1 MTLRITCDKHQW
13 MGMNGGS
20 KSSIVC
26 LQRATIQTEWESS
39 WHDISPWG
47 TAESRTPWYSNDI
60 PGIPWK
66 NNANHQNISQSSVN
80 TAISMWPWCVLNLK
94 CRCYDENDL
103 LSAAAGGRRAA
114 MKRVPAKDRFHWME
128 FYIWRVMFVFN
139 IKINESKQN
148 NKSPQKLNCNDVVFI
163 SSSPS
168 YAIQTDIQSIAGAAM
183 SRQGWPG
190 ARSR

>member
-1 MTLRITCDKHQW
+1 MEGRKAPLFVYSAQRYKRNENHLGTIFHREELPNHELLGILMTFREFPGKTTQITRI
-13 MGMNGGS
+13 
-20 KSSIVC
+20 
-26 LQRATIQTEWESS
+26 
-39 WHDISPWG
+39 
-47 TAESRTPWYSNDI
+47 SRRVPSTP
-60 PGIPWK
+60 
-66 NNANHQNISQSSVN
+66 
-80 TAISMWPWCVLNLK
+80 ISMWPWCVLNLK

-183 SRQGWPG
+183 SRRGWPG

>member
-1 MTLRITCDKHQW
+1 MEGRKAPLFVYSAQRYKRNENHLGTIFHREELPNHELLGILMTFREFPGKTTQITRI
-13 MGMNGGS
+13 
-20 KSSIVC
+20 
-26 LQRATIQTEWESS
+26 
-39 WHDISPWG
+39 
-47 TAESRTPWYSNDI
+47 SRRVPSTP
-60 PGIPWK
+60 
-66 NNANHQNISQSSVN
+66 
-80 TAISMWPWCVLNLK
+80 ISMWPWCVLNLK

-103 LSAAAGGRRAA
+103 LSAAAGGGGRQWKECRQRIASTG
-114 MKRVPAKDRFHWME
+114 WSST
-128 FYIWRVMFVFN
+128 YIWRVMFVFN

-183 SRQGWPG
+183 SRRGWPG

>member
-80 TAISMWPWCVLNLK
+80 TDFHVAMMCVKLEMPLLRRKRFTISSS
-94 CRCYDENDL
+94 R
-103 LSAAAGGRRAA
+103 GRRAA
-114 MKRVPAKDRFHWME
+114 MNRVPAKDRFHWME

-168 YAIQTDIQSIAGAAM
+168 YAQTDIQSIAGAAM
-183 SRQGWPG
+183 SRRGWPG